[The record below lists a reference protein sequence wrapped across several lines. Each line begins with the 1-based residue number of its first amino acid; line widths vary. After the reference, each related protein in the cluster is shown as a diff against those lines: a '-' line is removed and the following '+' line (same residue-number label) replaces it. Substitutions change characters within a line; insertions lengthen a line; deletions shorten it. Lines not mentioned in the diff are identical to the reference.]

1 MNTVLRSIVIYFIL
15 LVIFR
20 LSGKRSLSQVTTFD
34 FVLLL
39 IIGGATSQALLG
51 NDFSITTAVL
61 VIVSLIMIDIGMS
74 FVKRRVKIVENWV
87 DGTPLILVEDGKLL
101 KDRMSKARVAEQDVL
116 EKARELQGLERIDQ
130 IKYAV
135 LETSG
140 GITIVPKQKS
150 GG

>member
-74 FVKRRVKIVENWV
+74 LVKRRVKIVENWV
-87 DGTPLILVEDGKLL
+87 DGTPLIIVEDGQLL